1 LRVRFLPGLPFHQ
14 RAGSASRGAADIDG
28 EIAGKKNRMLERLK
42 TFLTDTK
49 NELKKVTWPTKE
61 ELKESTRVVIV
72 ASFLLTVFIGVV
84 DQILS
89 RIIKLIF
96 R

>member
-1 LRVRFLPGLPFHQ
+1 MIEKIKNYLSETR
-14 RAGSASRGAADIDG
+14 I
-28 EIAGKKNRMLERLK
+28 EI
-42 TFLTDTK
+42 
-49 NELKKVTWPTKE
+49 KKVTWPTVA

-72 ASFLLTVFIGVV
+72 ATLILTAFIGVV

-89 RIIKLIF
+89 RIIRFVL

>member
-1 LRVRFLPGLPFHQ
+1 MF
-14 RAGSASRGAADIDG
+14 
-28 EIAGKKNRMLERLK
+28 ERLK
-42 TFLTDTK
+42 AFLIDTK
-49 NELKKVTWPTKE
+49 NELKKVTWPTKD

-72 ASFLLTVFIGVV
+72 GAFLLTVFIGII

-96 R
+96 Q

>member
-1 LRVRFLPGLPFHQ
+1 MIERF
-14 RAGSASRGAADIDG
+14 
-28 EIAGKKNRMLERLK
+28 KN
-42 TFLTDTK
+42 FLVDTK

-61 ELKESTRVVIV
+61 ELKEATRVVII
-72 ASFLLTVFIGVV
+72 ASFLLTIFIGAV
-84 DQILS
+84 DQVLS

>member
-1 LRVRFLPGLPFHQ
+1 M
-14 RAGSASRGAADIDG
+14 I
-28 EIAGKKNRMLERLK
+28 EKIK
-42 TFLTDTK
+42 TYLFETK
-49 NELKKVTWPTKE
+49 TELKKVTWPTRE

-72 ASFLLTVFIGVV
+72 ASLILTAFIGVV

-96 R
+96 

>member
-1 LRVRFLPGLPFHQ
+1 MF
-14 RAGSASRGAADIDG
+14 
-28 EIAGKKNRMLERLK
+28 ERLK
-42 TFLTDTK
+42 QFLIDTK

-72 ASFLLTVFIGVV
+72 ASFLLTVFIGAV
-84 DQILS
+84 DQVLS

>member
-1 LRVRFLPGLPFHQ
+1 M
-14 RAGSASRGAADIDG
+14 I
-28 EIAGKKNRMLERLK
+28 EKIK
-42 TFLTDTK
+42 TFLIDTK
-49 NELKKVTWPTKE
+49 NELKKVTWPTKD

-72 ASFLLTVFIGVV
+72 ASFLLTAFTGVI

-89 RIIKLIF
+89 RIVQLIF

>member
-1 LRVRFLPGLPFHQ
+1 MF
-14 RAGSASRGAADIDG
+14 
-28 EIAGKKNRMLERLK
+28 EKLK
-42 TFLTDTK
+42 TFLYETK

-61 ELKESTRVVIV
+61 ELKESTKVVIV
-72 ASFLLTVFIGVV
+72 GALLLTVFIGIV

-96 R
+96 Q